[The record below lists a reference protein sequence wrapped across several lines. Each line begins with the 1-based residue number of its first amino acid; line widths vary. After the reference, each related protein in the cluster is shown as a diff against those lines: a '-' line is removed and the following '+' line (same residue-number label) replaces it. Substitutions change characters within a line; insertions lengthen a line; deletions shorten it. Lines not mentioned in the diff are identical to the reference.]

1 MKTPKLPFFLAFCL
15 FTSIL
20 PASANVICATT
31 TTQIAGFY
39 DGDGS
44 RGSDGRSG
52 RDGRSGKNV
61 TIKADGTS
69 LNLDLS
75 GKDGEDGEDGEDGS
89 RPHCRG
95 YWDEGREDITAPNGG
110 SGGNGGRGGNGGNG
124 GILTVFYQ
132 NLADLR
138 NISVQATGGEPGR
151 GGRGGRGTAGCSCR
165 RRRWEVKNCTGNSGS
180 PDYKCSNRV
189 YRCSGGFDGS
199 DGRDGANGVRG
210 KLGMLRIIKGQE
222 SLAEDNPT
230 AELTISRLINQPFLL
245 SKNKWQIRQ
254 GAKSLLAIGSVIDD
268 EYQEF
273 ESRLEGSLNLVWHEK
288 EPIDNFA
295 NQMVNLTLNDNQ
307 LIDVNFPDHL
317 WVDGVANLKGNV
329 TEYRVNNVIK
339 KNDVTRLAVADFANY
354 GDNLVLR
361 IVDLAGKSEVINTRF
376 KVKYTVQDNLYD
388 SFNNQP
394 IFEGEIP
401 VDLVSREY
409 NRFSIAMGKLP
420 KIPRSALQPETNVNI
435 EITVVRS
442 LGSRSTQQKINWQGS
457 IRKVRS

>member
-1 MKTPKLPFFLAFCL
+1 MKTLKLPFLLSFYL
-15 FTSIL
+15 FTHIL
-20 PASANVICATT
+20 PAAANVICVTAES
-31 TTQIAGFY
+31 QIARYY

-95 YWDEGREDITAPNGG
+95 YGDEGRENITAPNGG

-124 GILTVFYQ
+124 GILTVLYQ
-132 NLADLR
+132 NLADLK
-138 NISVQATGGEPGR
+138 NIVVLARGGEPGR
-151 GGRGGRGTAGCSCR
+151 GGRGGRGTAGCSCG

-180 PDYKCSNRV
+180 PDYKCSNRI
-189 YRCSGGFDGS
+189 YRCSGGFDGIY
-199 DGRDGANGVRG
+199 GRDGVNGVRG
-210 KLGMLRIIKGQE
+210 KLGILRIVKGQE

-230 AELTISRLINQPFLL
+230 AELTISRLINQGFLL

-273 ESRLEGSLNLVWHEK
+273 ESRLEGSLNLVWNEK
-288 EPIDNFA
+288 EPISNFA

-307 LIDVNFPDHL
+307 LIDVNFPDDL
-317 WVDGVANLKGNV
+317 WVNGVASLQGNV

-339 KNDVTRLAVADFANY
+339 KDDVTRLAVADFANY

-376 KVKYTVQDNLYD
+376 KIKYTVQDGVYD
-388 SFNNQP
+388 SFNNQA
-394 IFEGEIP
+394 IFEEEIP
-401 VDLVSREY
+401 VELVSREY
-409 NRFSIAMGKLP
+409 NRFSIAVGKLS
-420 KIPRSALQPETNVNI
+420 KIPGSALQPGTNVNM
-435 EITVVRS
+435 EITVVRF
-442 LGSRSTQQKINWQGS
+442 LGSRSTQQKINWQGT